1 MKNIYDT
8 NFYKNREKKL
18 ERFKYNI
25 DKIKKRIDLIE
36 SEISYI
42 KR

>member
-18 ERFKYNI
+18 ERLNI
-25 DKIKKRIDLIE
+25 ILINQKRIDLIE
-36 SEISYI
+36 
-42 KR
+42 R